1 LVVGGISVLVVD
13 DHAVFADALQA
24 RLAREPDLAPVS
36 VAYSATQ
43 LRAQLVRGQPAVV
56 VLDLLLGDRSGLDLT
71 DDVRELSPATKIVM
85 LTAVES
91 VEPVITGLA
100 RGVRAWLPKT
110 VDTEHLI
117 RVVRGVHAG
126 AAYLAPDLLGHVL
139 SDLVART
146 LNPAPDPFAVLT
158 VREREVLQCMVDGL
172 TRAEIAAQLHVS
184 VNTVRT
190 HTQNLIAKL
199 GAHSTLES
207 VALALRNGVRT
218 SGTGQPYSL

>member
-1 LVVGGISVLVVD
+1 MGGISVLIVD

-24 RLAREPDLAPVS
+24 RLARELDLTPVT

-43 LRAQLVRGQPAVV
+43 LRAQLVRGRPDVV
-56 VLDLLLGDRSGLDLT
+56 VLDLLLGDRSGLDLA

-91 VEPVITGLA
+91 VEPIVTGVA
-100 RGVRAWLPKT
+100 RGIRAWLPKT
-110 VDTEHLI
+110 VDIEYLI

-126 AAYLAPDLLGHVL
+126 EAYLEPGVLGVVL

-146 LNPAPDPFAVLT
+146 LHPAPDPFAVLT
-158 VREREVLQCMVDGL
+158 TRERELLQCMVDGM
-172 TRAEIAAQLHVS
+172 TRTESATYLGVS

-199 GAHSTLES
+199 GVHSTLET
-207 VALALRNGVRT
+207 VALALRNGIRA
-218 SGTGQPYSL
+218 SGT